1 MRYTIINLVSIFSLM
16 LLVTHANA
24 EGEIYKWKDANGI
37 VRYSDTAPADQKNV
51 TMVRKKP
58 VKTVSSASAN
68 VGDQAQA
75 ATAQPAQTPVETK
88 VAPTPD
94 ELAAQRRNLAETEK
108 RNNAEKKSQADQKKL
123 NCASAQ
129 ANLRSFKQG
138 GRVFKTNEKGER
150 EYYDDKQIKD
160 NTVKAQKDVNQYC
173 N

>member
-1 MRYTIINLVSIFSLM
+1 
-16 LLVTHANA
+16 
-24 EGEIYKWKDANGI
+24 
-37 VRYSDTAPADQKNV
+37 
-51 TMVRKKP
+51 MVRKKP
-58 VKTVSSASAN
+58 IKTVSSTN
-68 VGDQAQA
+68 VGDQAPVA
-75 ATAQPAQTPVETK
+75 AQPAQPPVETK

-123 NCASAQ
+123 NCDSAQ

-150 EYYDDKQIKD
+150 EYYDDKQIKE